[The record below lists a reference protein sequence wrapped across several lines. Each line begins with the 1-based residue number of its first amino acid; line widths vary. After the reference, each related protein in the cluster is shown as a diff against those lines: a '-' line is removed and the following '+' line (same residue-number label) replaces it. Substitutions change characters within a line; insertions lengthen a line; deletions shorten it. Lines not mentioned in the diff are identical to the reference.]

1 MYGFA
6 GDDPVSYSDPLG
18 LTCLVRGNCT
28 QSTVGPTD
36 LSTSAVNF
44 GPALGSRCPAI
55 SDGCNPLP
63 LAQLGAEHPK
73 VVMAAAIALVGGGAG
88 ELGDV
93 LVGAY
98 EAGKTLDE
106 GGTAS
111 ESALSQAGKAA
122 DRAGLTK
129 AGRALAKHC
138 GREVSV
144 FPQASGNPAAINEQ
158 GQAALDDILNGVTK
172 TEANKYGGRDYYG
185 AVEEEAPVTMH
196 TETSSDSLSHE
207 FAIPLHGGQ

>member
-1 MYGFA
+1 PRKTRLASPA
-6 GDDPVSYSDPLG
+6 GSMCMG
-18 LTCLVRGNCT
+18 LRATI
-28 QSTVGPTD
+28 
-36 LSTSAVNF
+36 
-44 GPALGSRCPAI
+44 RCRIRTRLDSP
-55 SDGCNPLP
+55 S

-73 VVMAAAIALVGGGAG
+73 VAMAAAIALVGGGAG

-172 TEANKYGGRDYYG
+172 TEANKY
-185 AVEEEAPVTMH
+185 
-196 TETSSDSLSHE
+196 
-207 FAIPLHGGQ
+207 